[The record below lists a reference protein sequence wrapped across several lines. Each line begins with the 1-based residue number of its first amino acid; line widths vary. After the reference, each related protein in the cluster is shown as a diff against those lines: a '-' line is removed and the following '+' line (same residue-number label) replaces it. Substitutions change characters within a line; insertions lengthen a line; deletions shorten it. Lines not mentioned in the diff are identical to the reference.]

1 MSNILPP
8 ALQRDLVDAYF
19 SEARPEFAANNCH
32 VHTCRYCGGRWICP
46 LDHSN
51 GVHAGSA
58 TVCPDCQRIPWGEL
72 QRLRSAVRNERRGAA

>member
-32 VHTCRYCGGRWICP
+32 VHI
-46 LDHSN
+46 DHSN